1 VSFIASVAVPCAKVL
16 SLELLLATAQRG
28 GPWARRER
36 ATLYRLIELVGY
48 WSILDALVVAIVT
61 ALVKFA
67 TGHPLLRGMVTLT
80 MLSAMQFD
88 PRLIWD
94 GKRT

>member
-1 VSFIASVAVPCAKVL
+1 MCEGS

-36 ATLYRLIELVGY
+36 ATLYRLVELVGY

-61 ALVKFA
+61 SLVKFGA
-67 TGHPLLRGMVTLT
+67 LARVE
-80 MLSAMQFD
+80 
-88 PRLIWD
+88 PRPGILFFGAWCP
-94 GKRT
+94 